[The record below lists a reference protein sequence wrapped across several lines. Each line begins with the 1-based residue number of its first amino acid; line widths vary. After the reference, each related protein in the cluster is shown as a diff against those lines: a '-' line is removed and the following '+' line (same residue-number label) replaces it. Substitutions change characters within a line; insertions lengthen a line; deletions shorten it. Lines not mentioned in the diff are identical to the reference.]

1 MFDLLEERLGYRFR
15 DVELLT
21 RALTH
26 PSALSGPQHG
36 GEAESPLSYQRLEFL
51 GDAVIE
57 LVVREALLREY
68 PEDDEGQLTRR
79 KIEVVSA
86 DNLRKRAV
94 DLELASFVETG
105 PSLEGVELDGVGA
118 TILAD
123 VLESLVGAVYLDGG
137 LESVREMV
145 EERILTP
152 TGLNATSSA
161 AADSKSRLQERCLS
175 RHGELPEYRIVKKE
189 GPDHEPSYVAE
200 VFVLGELLGR
210 GRGRTK
216 KLAHQDAARSAL
228 DEQMTEEKKE
238 EE

>member
-1 MFDLLEERLGYRFR
+1 LFDLLEERLGYRFR

-26 PSALSGPQHG
+26 PSALSGSQ
-36 GEAESPLSYQRLEFL
+36 GEETESPLSYQRLEFL

-86 DNLRKRAV
+86 DNLCRRAI

-105 PSLEGVELDGVGA
+105 PSLERIDVDGAGA

-137 LESVREMV
+137 LESVRVIV

-152 TGLNATSSA
+152 TGLSRASSA
-161 AADSKSRLQERCLS
+161 EADSKSRLQERCLS
-175 RHGELPEYRIVKKE
+175 RHGELPEYRIVEKE
-189 GPDHEPSYVAE
+189 GPDHAPSYVAE
-200 VFVLGELLGR
+200 VLLLGKLLGR

-228 DEQMTEEKKE
+228 DGQMTEEKE